1 MIKNFL
7 LKNRVKITLSLL
19 TMLFIPGG
27 ISFGEE
33 KLTDEEINALREMLK
48 YTKNTKKNDQ
58 DAIVIGENAEA
69 RKKEETPNFSKAID
83 SNDSI
88 AIGKD
93 SSTAGKGSIA
103 IGKNAMTGQKA
114 PSGVGSN
121 TDEPADGAV
130 SIGDGAHSLT
140 EGSITL
146 GRNTEAG
153 LKNFGQKEFKG
164 IAIGDGAKAIG
175 GAKKYDEENDDA
187 GIAIGRNSKANGN
200 YSITI
205 GTEAETENGG
215 NILIGGKAK
224 TINLTDGFTDE
235 FHPFGSIGIG
245 TESIVKGY
253 NSIALGTEASVGRGQ
268 ELMEN
273 NGNKE
278 RDQFNGVAI
287 GYKSNTERPA
297 SVSLGAY
304 SNAYRQNMKKE
315 DEEKKY
321 GHRKEVVAPYSNKRL
336 EFRSFVDNYYGPRR
350 QKPKE
355 KDFEKGTIVSGVV
368 SVGGKYINNGK
379 EKPFLRQIINLADG
393 TEDTDA
399 VNLRQLKGLEKQ
411 MKMGINFYTGG
422 TYDNNI
428 YTPSTEEANK
438 WSTNRMIFGKGLK
451 AESVKDS
458 KGNEYTNITVDL
470 ENNDDLKGK
479 TGEKGEKGEKGDSG
493 LSAYDVWKTLPG
505 NDGKTKEEFFESLKG
520 KDGESG
526 SGLFE
531 YRLKTKKEDISL
543 VEAKDGNLY
552 TKDFLD
558 KNEYKNNEWFK
569 KGTQIK
575 SDLSNNKHKKSDKDV
590 FISSKEGNKTIGNVK
605 AGVYDNDVVNVSQLK
620 EVKTNVKNIT
630 NEVRDI
636 RNKVDKID
644 KKFSLALGGVSN
656 AIAMANLPQVS
667 ENKKFSLAT
676 SYGYYGGTHAF
687 AVGFSGINSKKN
699 FMYKLSGSFNSKGNI
714 AFGVGAGVMFG
725 DNNSEHS
732 KTSKKVEELERELKE
747 YKDKVNRLEKLLIQ

>member
-1 MIKNFL
+1 
-7 LKNRVKITLSLL
+7 
-19 TMLFIPGG
+19 
-27 ISFGEE
+27 
-33 KLTDEEINALREMLK
+33 
-48 YTKNTKKNDQ
+48 
-58 DAIVIGENAEA
+58 
-69 RKKEETPNFSKAID
+69 
-83 SNDSI
+83 
-88 AIGKD
+88 
-93 SSTAGKGSIA
+93 
-103 IGKNAMTGQKA
+103 MTGQKED

-140 EGSITL
+140 EGSVTL
-146 GRNTEAG
+146 GRNTKAG
-153 LKNFGQKEFKG
+153 LKRFDQKEFKG
-164 IAIGDGAKAIG
+164 IAIGDGAQAIG
-175 GAKKYDEENDDA
+175 GDKEYDEKNTDA
-187 GIAIGRNSKANGN
+187 GIAIGRKSKANGN

-224 TINLTDGFTDE
+224 TKDLTDG

-273 NGNKE
+273 NENKE

-321 GHRKEVVAPYSNKRL
+321 GHGKKVDAPYSDEKL
-336 EFRSFVDNYYGPRR
+336 KFMSFVNNNYGF
-350 QKPKE
+350 K
-355 KDFEKGTIVSGVV
+355 KGTIVSGVV

-422 TYDNNI
+422 TYNNNNNNI
-428 YTPSTEEANK
+428 YTPSTKETDK

-479 TGEKGEKGEKGDSG
+479 TGEKGEKGEKGDQG

-569 KGTQIK
+569 KGTQTK

-590 FISSKEGNKTIGNVK
+590 FISSKEENKTIGNVK

-644 KKFSLALGGVSN
+644 KKASLALGGVSN
-656 AIAMANLPQVS
+656 AVAMANLPQVS

-676 SYGYYGGTHAF
+676 SYGYYGGTHAV
-687 AVGFSGINSKKN
+687 AVGFSGINDKRN
-699 FMYKLSGSFNSKGNI
+699 FIYKLSGAVNSKGNL

>member
-7 LKNRVKITLSLL
+7 LKNKVKITLSLL

-27 ISFGEE
+27 ISFGGE
-33 KLTDEEINALREMLK
+33 LTDEEIKALKEML
-48 YTKNTKKNDQ
+48 KNTKKNDQ
-58 DAIVIGENAEA
+58 DAIVIGEKAEA
-69 RKKEETPNFSKAID
+69 RKKDGIPNFSKPID
-83 SNDSI
+83 SKDSI

-103 IGKNAMTGQKA
+103 IGKNAMTGQKED

-153 LKNFGQKEFKG
+153 LKRFDRKEFKG

-175 GAKKYDEENDDA
+175 GDKEYDEKNDDA

-224 TINLTDGFTDE
+224 TIELTE
-235 FHPFGSIGIG
+235 KFHPFGSIGIG

-253 NSIALGTEASVGRGQ
+253 NSIALGTESSVGRGQ
-268 ELMEN
+268 ERMEN

-321 GHRKEVVAPYSNKRL
+321 GHGKKVDAPYSDEKL
-336 EFRSFVDNYYGPRR
+336 KFMSFVNNNYGF
-350 QKPKE
+350 K
-355 KDFEKGTIVSGVV
+355 KGTIVSGVV

-422 TYDNNI
+422 TYNNNI
-428 YTPSTEEANK
+428 YTPSKKETDK

-451 AESVKDS
+451 AELVKD
-458 KGNEYTNITVDL
+458 KEGNAYTNITVDSK
-470 ENNDDLKGK
+470 NNDDLKGK
-479 TGEKGEKGEKGDSG
+479 TGEKGPKGDSG
-493 LSAYDVWKTLPG
+493 LSAYDVWQTLPG
-505 NDGKTKEEFFESLKG
+505 NERKTKEEFFESLKG

-531 YRLKTKKEDISL
+531 YRLKTEKEDISL
-543 VEAKDGNLY
+543 VEAKDGKLY

-569 KGTQIK
+569 KGTQTK
-575 SDLSNNKHKKSDKDV
+575 SDLSDNQHEKSDENV
-590 FISSKEGNKTIGNVK
+590 FISSKEENKTIGNVK

-644 KKFSLALGGVSN
+644 KKSSLALGGVSN

-676 SYGYYGGTHAF
+676 SYGYYGGTHAV
-687 AVGFSGINSKKN
+687 AVGFSGINDKRN
-699 FMYKLSGSFNSKGNI
+699 FIYKLSGAVNSKGNL

>member
-153 LKNFGQKEFKG
+153 LKMFGQKQKEFKG

-175 GAKKYDEENDDA
+175 GVKEYDEENDDA

-224 TINLTDGFTDE
+224 TIDLTEG

-268 ELMEN
+268 EQMEN
-273 NGNKE
+273 NGNNE

-321 GHRKEVVAPYSNKRL
+321 GHGKKVDAPYSDEKL
-336 EFRSFVDNYYGPRR
+336 KFMSFVNNNYGF
-350 QKPKE
+350 K
-355 KDFEKGTIVSGVV
+355 KGTIVSGVV

-422 TYDNNI
+422 TYNNNNNNI
-428 YTPSTEEANK
+428 YTPSTKETDK

-479 TGEKGEKGEKGDSG
+479 TGEKGEKGEKGDQG

-569 KGTQIK
+569 KGTQTK

-590 FISSKEGNKTIGNVK
+590 FISSKEENKTIGNVK

-644 KKFSLALGGVSN
+644 KKASLALGGVSN
-656 AIAMANLPQVS
+656 AVAMANLPQVS

-676 SYGYYGGTHAF
+676 SYGYYGGTHAV
-687 AVGFSGINSKKN
+687 AVGFSGINDKRN
-699 FMYKLSGSFNSKGNI
+699 FIYKLSGAVNSKGNL

>member
-114 PSGVGSN
+114 PSGAGSN

-153 LKNFGQKEFKG
+153 LKRFDQKEFKG

-175 GAKKYDEENDDA
+175 GDKEYDEKNDDA

-205 GTEAETENGG
+205 GTEAETKNGG

-224 TINLTDGFTDE
+224 TINLTDGFTDK

-278 RDQFNGVAI
+278 RDQFNGVSI

-321 GHRKEVVAPYSNKRL
+321 GHRKEVVAPYSNERL

-422 TYDNNI
+422 TYNNNI
-428 YTPSTEEANK
+428 YTPSTEKTDK

-451 AESVKDS
+451 AELVKDS
-458 KGNEYTNITVDL
+458 NNNEYTNITVDL

-479 TGEKGEKGEKGDSG
+479 TGEKGEKGDQG
-493 LSAYDVWKTLPG
+493 LSAYDVWQTLPG
-505 NDGKTKEEFFESLKG
+505 NEGKTKEEFFESLKG

-531 YRLKTKKEDISL
+531 YRLKTEKEDISL

-644 KKFSLALGGVSN
+644 KKSSLALGGVSN

>member
-7 LKNRVKITLSLL
+7 LKNRAKITLSLL
-19 TMLFIPGG
+19 TMLFILGG
-27 ISFGEE
+27 ISFGKEE
-33 KLTDEEINALREMLK
+33 LTDEEIKALKEMLE
-48 YTKNTKKNDQ
+48 NTKKNNQ
-58 DAIVIGENAEA
+58 DAIVIGKNAEA
-69 RKKEETPNFSKAID
+69 RKKGAID

-103 IGKNAMTGQKA
+103 IGKNAMTGQKED

-121 TDEPADGAV
+121 TIEPADGAV

-153 LKNFGQKEFKG
+153 LKRFDQKEFKG

-175 GAKKYDEENDDA
+175 GDKEYDEKNDDA

-224 TINLTDGFTDE
+224 TKDLTDG

-368 SVGGKYINNGK
+368 SVGGEYIYNYNNK
-379 EKPFLRQIINLADG
+379 EKKTSFLRQIINLADG

-422 TYDNNI
+422 TYDNNKI

-451 AESVKDS
+451 AELVKDS
-458 KGNEYTNITVDL
+458 NNNEYTNITVDL

-479 TGEKGEKGEKGDSG
+479 TGEKGEKGDKG

-505 NDGKTKEEFFESLKG
+505 NEGKTKEEFFESLKG

-531 YRLKTKKEDISL
+531 YRLKTEKEDISL

-569 KGTQIK
+569 KGTQTK

-590 FISSKEGNKTIGNVK
+590 FISSKEENKTIGNVK

-644 KKFSLALGGVSN
+644 KKSSLALGGVSN

-687 AVGFSGINSKKN
+687 AVGFSGINSKK
-699 FMYKLSGSFNSKGNI
+699 
-714 AFGVGAGVMFG
+714 
-725 DNNSEHS
+725 
-732 KTSKKVEELERELKE
+732 KTLCI
-747 YKDKVNRLEKLLIQ
+747 N